1 MHFLINTSRLIIPHP
16 IKCCITAQKH
26 SRQQPVT
33 LQQDLQDL
41 TVDFNV
47 ALFTTITLQC
57 SGNFYC
63 SVESCTV
70 EATLTVTPLSFFFF
84 FFLLGLYFRS
94 CGPSPHHVQGPTPA
108 LRPAPPARAAADWVL
123 KPLPPA
129 WEGGMKEEQ
138 PEEMPVN
145 MARASRLRSN
155 DDCRIQTWVL
165 LVMRWQPPPTLFHIY
180 CLFTPVI
187 KATFAV
193 NYEFHYCIET
203 CLVFFFTFCFFEF
216 SPSLWPRQH
225 FSHVPVGGACLE
237 KAELSQ
243 SAQSTELWG
252 KWRVVR
258 GWSLRLIIRCFY
270 DELLTFPSDLNKR
283 GKDWGFLQAPVGRPH
298 CCSGHCSNQ

>member
-1 MHFLINTSRLIIPHP
+1 MSDADRCSGVGFLFMHFLINTSRLIIPHP

-84 FFLLGLYFRS
+84 LFSSRPLFQELWAITAPRPGTNSSSEASTSGKGSGRLSPKTSAACLGGWDEGGTARGNARKYGESIQTAIKRRLQNPNL
-94 CGPSPHHVQGPTPA
+94 GPSCNEVTA
-108 LRPAPPARAAADWVL
+108 
-123 KPLPPA
+123 
-129 WEGGMKEEQ
+129 
-138 PEEMPVN
+138 
-145 MARASRLRSN
+145 
-155 DDCRIQTWVL
+155 
-165 LVMRWQPPPTLFHIY
+165 PPTLFHIY

-203 CLVFFFTFCFFEF
+203 CLVFFFY
-216 SPSLWPRQH
+216 
-225 FSHVPVGGACLE
+225 
-237 KAELSQ
+237 
-243 SAQSTELWG
+243 
-252 KWRVVR
+252 
-258 GWSLRLIIRCFY
+258 I
-270 DELLTFPSDLNKR
+270 LLF
-283 GKDWGFLQAPVGRPH
+283 
-298 CCSGHCSNQ
+298 

>member
-1 MHFLINTSRLIIPHP
+1 MQWKLLLFCGELHGWSHSDSY
-16 IKCCITAQKH
+16 TA
-26 SRQQPVT
+26 V
-33 LQQDLQDL
+33 L
-41 TVDFNV
+41 
-47 ALFTTITLQC
+47 
-57 SGNFYC
+57 
-63 SVESCTV
+63 
-70 EATLTVTPLSFFFF
+70 FFFF
-84 FFLLGLYFRS
+84 FSSRPLFQELWAITAPRPGTNSSSEASTSGKGSGRLSPKTSAACLGGWDEGGTARGNARKYGESIQTAIKRRLQNPNL
-94 CGPSPHHVQGPTPA
+94 GPSCNEVTA
-108 LRPAPPARAAADWVL
+108 
-123 KPLPPA
+123 
-129 WEGGMKEEQ
+129 
-138 PEEMPVN
+138 
-145 MARASRLRSN
+145 
-155 DDCRIQTWVL
+155 T
-165 LVMRWQPPPTLFHIY
+165 PPPPHPSTLFHIY